1 MLSVISQAQPS
12 LVRFLLRKD
21 VLYDYYSIHYVKDIN
36 LGKLIWCYNSSGLWN
51 HPLSHGE
58 YRTAVL
64 KECHPGGLSL
74 MSSVI
79 LDKGAPL
86 WSLLVKRTF
95 KWAQAV
101 NTFHTLSGEREHPES
116 SPCFSLPLSLC
127 LVATVA
133 RQCSERNA
141 SHRLGIKSEMQS
153 QSSQEMRLGRL
164 WWFFVL
170 FGLVCLPHLRAG
182 SGLAWCVW
190 FLCGARVYV
199 LQHMVN
205 LWSHQ
210 VTSDQRDS
218 QCGADLRGYPTIR
231 YIL

>member
-1 MLSVISQAQPS
+1 MLLVISQAQPS

-95 KWAQAV
+95 NWAQAV
-101 NTFHTLSGEREHPES
+101 NTFHTLSGEREQPAQLPALA
-116 SPCFSLPLSLC
+116 SPCPCHFALLLLWPDSALNGMHPTGS
-127 LVATVA
+127 V
-133 RQCSERNA
+133 
-141 SHRLGIKSEMQS
+141 
-153 QSSQEMRLGRL
+153 SSQKCSRSPPRRCAL
-164 WWFFVL
+164 
-170 FGLVCLPHLRAG
+170 AG
-182 SGLAWCVW
+182 CDDSLSFLA
-190 FLCGARVYV
+190 
-199 LQHMVN
+199 
-205 LWSHQ
+205 
-210 VTSDQRDS
+210 
-218 QCGADLRGYPTIR
+218 
-231 YIL
+231 